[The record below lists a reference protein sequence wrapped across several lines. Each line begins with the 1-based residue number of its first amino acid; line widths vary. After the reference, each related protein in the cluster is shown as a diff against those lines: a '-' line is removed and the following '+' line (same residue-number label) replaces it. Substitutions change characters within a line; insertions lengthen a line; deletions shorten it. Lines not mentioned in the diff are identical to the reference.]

1 MSKDEY
7 TLDDL
12 KKATRSDTQR
22 RHQRY
27 QLARELGFSSQEA
40 TRLQGRSEESIRR
53 LANLNSKKKQE
64 GK

>member
-1 MSKDEY
+1 MPKDY

-12 KKATRSDTQR
+12 KNATKSDTQR
-22 RHQRY
+22 RQKRY
-27 QLARELGFSSQEA
+27 QLARDLGCSSQEA

-53 LANLNSKKKQE
+53 LAQEKKKQE

>member
-1 MSKDEY
+1 MPKDY

-22 RHQRY
+22 RKERY
-27 QLARELGFSSQEA
+27 QLARDLGFSSQEA

-53 LANLNSKKKQE
+53 LAQEKKKQE